1 MSDNKQRLLQ
11 LLELVDKE
19 VLHLQQVQQRFFAQ
33 NTTIDLVWLNSKLNT
48 PEGIDQL
55 ESFTA
60 KFSRLQDTLGD
71 KVLPLFLKI
80 TAEPIGTAIENL
92 NRAEKLG
99 LITSVSQWLNARQL
113 RNLLIHEYIN
123 DLAVLLEALQ
133 QAKLMSDLL
142 INSAA
147 QFNNYVN
154 KLTIE
159 IL

>member
-1 MSDNKQRLLQ
+1 MSSDKQRLLQ
-11 LLELVDKE
+11 LLQLVDKE
-19 VLHLQQVQQRFFAQ
+19 VLHLQQVQQRFFEQ
-33 NTTIDLVWLNSKLNT
+33 KNIIDLAWLNSKLNT

-92 NRAEKLG
+92 NRAERLG
-99 LITSVSQWLNARQL
+99 LITSVSQWLNARKL

-123 DLAVLLEALQ
+123 DLAILLEALQ
-133 QAKLMSDLL
+133 QANLMTELL
-142 INSAA
+142 INSAT
-147 QFNNYVN
+147 QFSDYVQ
-154 KLTIE
+154 KIE
-159 IL
+159 AYK